1 MKKLFILLIAFSLNS
16 GLYAQTFRNFIGKE
30 NSQEYAYSVSEAAD
44 SSYLVAA
51 KYTNDFWGTA
61 FPVLAGVGKNGN
73 VSWIKEF
80 KITNLPSVYSTWAEA
95 VKTRSGKPDGSI
107 VLIDVWK
114 SFYLVRLQQNG
125 SIMWTKKFTQ
135 ANYFINSAIRVKP
148 IYDINASLTGYYVL
162 GNHYNSDGSFLIKT
176 DVAGST
182 VWQKKFKHAVSTGTY
197 WLEDIKTTSD
207 GGCVI
212 TGTQGGANV
221 SSLPVVF
228 KVGVSGNM
236 NWARSYQFNAEKNCS
251 AESIA
256 ISNDG
261 YVITGSQADY
271 NNLTFKIKTDG
282 SVTWSNFYK
291 TTDVTVKY
299 TAGLAIVTDAVG
311 NLIVTGST
319 DNAGSNKPGIIA
331 KLTSAGS
338 VIFAKSLS
346 AELSYH
352 NATLNSM
359 VVTSTGNYCVAG
371 TSAPHGATADIYLL
385 NMTST
390 GGINASCRPKSFVLS
405 ASASP
410 LKTSVSAAPFTLTE
424 VLTNATVSCSAVNI
438 NTQNDLCG
446 NTVNLIP
453 QKEISETLQVSND
466 IAGQRLLVEFKA
478 NQKEENGSYKAVL
491 INSYGQAIHTVS
503 ITSGKSSFIAMNN
516 MHTGIYSVAIMI
528 NGKIVIQE
536 KAIWV
541 K

>member
-1 MKKLFILLIAFSLNS
+1 MKKLFILLFAYSLYS
-16 GLYAQTFRNFIGKE
+16 GLHAQPFRNFIGKE
-30 NSQEYAYSVSEAAD
+30 ASQEYAYSVSQTAD

-61 FPVLAGVGKNGN
+61 FPVLAAVGKNGN
-73 VSWIKEF
+73 VSWVKEF

-148 IYDINASLTGYYVL
+148 IYDINGTLTGYYVL
-162 GNHYNSDGSFLIKT
+162 GNHYSSDGSFLIKT
-176 DVAGST
+176 DLAGST

-212 TGTQGGANV
+212 TGTQGGTNV
-221 SSLPVVF
+221 SFLPVVF

-236 NWARSYQFNAEKNCS
+236 NWARTYQFNAEKNCS

-282 SVTWSNFYK
+282 SVNWSNFYK
-291 TTDVTVKY
+291 TTDVTVNY
-299 TAGLAIVTDAVG
+299 TAGLGIAVDAAG

-319 DNAGSNKPGIIA
+319 DNAASNKPAIIA

-338 VIFAKSLS
+338 VSFAKKLS
-346 AELSYH
+346 AELSYY
-352 NATLNSM
+352 NATLNSII
-359 VVTSTGNYCVAG
+359 VTSTGNYCMTG

-385 NMTST
+385 NMSST
-390 GGINASCRPKSFVLS
+390 GSTNASCRPASFVLT
-405 ASASP
+405 ASSSP
-410 LKTSVSAAPFTLTE
+410 LKTSTSAAPFTLTE
-424 VLTNATVSCSAVNI
+424 VLTNTAVSCSAVNV
-438 NTQNDLCG
+438 NTENDLCG
-446 NTVNLIP
+446 NTINMVQ
-453 QKEISETLQVSND
+453 QKEPDETLRVSND
-466 IAGQRLLVEFKA
+466 IAGQRLLVDFKT
-478 NQKEENGSYKAVL
+478 NHTEQEGNCKAIL
-491 INSYGQAIHTVS
+491 FNSYGQAVHTML
-503 ITSGKSSFIAMNN
+503 ITSLKSFYIPMQNMN
-516 MHTGIYSVAIMI
+516 TGIYSVAIMM
-528 NGKIVIQE
+528 NGKIVLQQ
-536 KAIWV
+536 KAVWT